1 MGLPFSSGTRS
12 ISKLNSFPI
21 LLLFLLSIFSF
32 TSTEAYDPLD
42 PTGNIT
48 IKWDLIG
55 WTPDGYVTVVTM
67 YNFQQYRHIQAPGW
81 QLGWTWA
88 KKEVIW
94 SAMGGQATEQGDCS
108 RFKATT
114 PHCCKKDPTI
124 VDLLPGTPY
133 NQQIANCCKGGVIN
147 SWAQDPA
154 NAASSFQLSVGQAGT
169 TNRTVRVPKNFTLKA
184 PGPGYTCGP
193 AKIVKPTRFVSA
205 DQRRATQALM
215 TWNVTCTYSQFLSQK
230 TPTCCVSLSSFY
242 NDTIVPCP
250 TCTCGCM
257 NNITHPGSCVEGN
270 SPYLAS
276 AIAGSGKNSYTPLVQ
291 CTNHMCPIRVHWHV
305 KLNYKQYW
313 RVKITITNFNYRM
326 NYTQWNLVVQHPNFD
341 NLTQLFSFNYKSL
354 TPYGAI
360 NDTAMLWG
368 VKFYNDLLMQAGP
381 LGNVQSELLFQKDPS
396 TFTFDKGWA
405 FPRRIYFN
413 GDNCVMPPP
422 DAYPWLPNASSRPV
436 ISLLCSITAL
446 LVSLA
451 FLLSYDY

>member
-1 MGLPFSSGTRS
+1 MDLFKFITR
-12 ISKLNSFPI
+12 ISASTI
-21 LLLFLLSIFSF
+21 LLLFLLSFFSVS
-32 TSTEAYDPLD
+32 STDAFDALD
-42 PTGNIT
+42 PNGNIT
-48 IKWDLIG
+48 IKWDVIT
-55 WTPDGYVTVVTM
+55 WTPDGYVAVVTI

-81 QLGWTWA
+81 TLGWTWA

-94 SAMGGQATEQGDCS
+94 TMMGGQTTEQGDCS
-108 RFKATT
+108 KYKGNI
-114 PHCCKKDPTI
+114 PHCCKKDPTV

-147 SWAQDPA
+147 SWGQDPTTA
-154 NAASSFQLSVGQAGT
+154 VSSFQISVGAAGT
-169 TNRTVRVPKNFTLKA
+169 TNKTVRVPKNFTLKA

-193 AKIVKPTRFVSA
+193 AKIVKPTKFVSA
-205 DQRRATQALM
+205 DGRRVTQAMM
-215 TWNVTCTYSQFLSQK
+215 TWNVTCTYSQFLAQK

-250 TCTCGCM
+250 TCTCGCQT
-257 NNITHPGSCVEGN
+257 NGTQRGNCVD
-270 SPYLAS
+270 SKTPHLAS
-276 AIAGSGKNSYTPLVQ
+276 VVSDHGKTNYVPLVQ
-291 CTNHMCPIRVHWHV
+291 CTNHMCPIRIHWHV
-305 KLNYKQYW
+305 KVNYKEYW

-341 NLTQLFSFNYKSL
+341 NLTTLFSFNYKSL

-381 LGNVQSELLFQKDPS
+381 LGNVQSELLFRKDAS
-396 TFTFDKGWA
+396 TFTFEKGWA

-422 DAYPWLPNASSRPV
+422 DAYPYLPNSGSRWE
-436 ISLLCSITAL
+436 ISLLK
-446 LVSLA
+446 LVVTLMSSMAVVLA
-451 FLLSYDY
+451 YI